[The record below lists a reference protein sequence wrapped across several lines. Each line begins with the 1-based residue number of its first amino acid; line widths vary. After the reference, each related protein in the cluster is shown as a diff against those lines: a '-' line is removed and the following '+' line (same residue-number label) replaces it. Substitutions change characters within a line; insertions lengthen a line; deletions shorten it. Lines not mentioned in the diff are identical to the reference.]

1 MRTRLEAYN
10 LHSLSS
16 AKRSAPANLAGFIY
30 SIVFPERRQEKSV
43 FPGSCGSSPVVP
55 QLRPEQGRAARVGA
69 EGGRTGP
76 VPGAPANAGSEE
88 ELCHPAAERVQLFR
102 VRLTAGRRTP
112 RI

>member
-30 SIVFPERRQEKSV
+30 SIVFPERRQEKYV

-55 QLRPEQGRAARVGA
+55 QLRPEQGRAARVGV
-69 EGGRTGP
+69 EGAGP
-76 VPGAPANAGSEE
+76 DRCQVPQQM
-88 ELCHPAAERVQLFR
+88 RDQ
-102 VRLTAGRRTP
+102 RRNYVIPP
-112 RI
+112 RNESSASACV